1 MQINKEQQYTAVTD
15 SEHIKAYGQ
24 YFTRVEAARFMCRW
38 ACANAER
45 ILDPAAGNSIFLT
58 EAKKIG
64 PDSILVGYEADSEIL
79 EFFGN
84 PADADLRNADYLLND
99 WELKFDA
106 IVCNPPYNRFQSV
119 PDRDKITRSIA
130 RHTGIKYS
138 TYTNQYI
145 LFLIKSLYQLSEN
158 GRLAY
163 IIPTEFLNSKYGT
176 PIKEKLI
183 EEHLL
188 RAIINFEN
196 DEEMFVNAT
205 TTCCILLIDRED
217 KHSACF
223 YNLSSISDLEGLLI
237 GADDRTDESLDMADG
252 SLDGDDGSSDMTDGT
267 LVGQSFVNM
276 VEIPYEQLKPD
287 EKWRAYL
294 YQENSTT
301 YKNLTDLS
309 EFCRVS
315 RGIATGANDYFC
327 MSQSK
332 MEMYGI
338 PENAVMPCICRS
350 ADVKKAIFTKE
361 DFDELA
367 RADKSVYV
375 LNIGEE
381 TELNS
386 GKRDLRKE
394 KSALS
399 LGSTKGDLSACPGEE
414 NNVRAEY
421 SEEEQ
426 RRIDDYIE
434 KGEIEGIHKKHLVSC
449 RHPWYSMEQKP
460 VAPIWVSSA
469 CRGGIKFVRNL
480 AGVNSLTTFHSVYI
494 NEEYEKYTDIIF
506 CYFLTPIAQSIIRDN
521 RKEMG
526 NGLDKFQPGDLN
538 SAKMLDIRVISKDDL
553 DRIGEIYSNML
564 LKEDDDYIE
573 DLNDIFLTYLST

>member
-1 MQINKEQQYTAVTD
+1 MQKNKEQQYTAVTD

-38 ACANAER
+38 ACADADR
-45 ILDPAAGNSIFLT
+45 ILDPAAGNSIFLK
-58 EAKKIG
+58 EAKKIRS
-64 PDSILVGYEADSEIL
+64 DSTLVGYEADPEIL

-84 PADADLRNADYLLND
+84 PVEADLRNADYLLND

-119 PDRDKITRSIA
+119 PDRGKITRSIA
-130 RHTGIKYS
+130 RYTGIKYS

-145 LFLIKSLYQLSEN
+145 LFLIKSLFQLSEN

-196 DEEMFVNAT
+196 DDEMFVNAT
-205 TTCCILLIDRED
+205 TTCCILLVDRKE
-217 KHSACF
+217 KQSVCF
-223 YNLSSISDLEGLLI
+223 YNLSSISDLERILI
-237 GADDRTDESLDMADG
+237 GADERRDESPEMTDG
-252 SLDGDDGSSDMTDGT
+252 TFDGDDVSSDMTDVT
-267 LVGQSFVNM
+267 LPGHSSVNM
-276 VEIPYEQLKPD
+276 VEIPYEHLKSD

-294 YQENSTT
+294 YQEDNAI

-309 EFCRVS
+309 EFCHVS

-327 MSQSK
+327 MSESK
-332 MEMYGI
+332 MKIYGI

-350 ADVKKAIFTKE
+350 ADIKKAVFTKE

-367 RADKSVYV
+367 RKDKTVYV
-375 LNIGEE
+375 LNIVRESGVQSEKRE
-381 TELNS
+381 TRMQKGDLTLCS
-386 GKRDLRKE
+386 IKR
-394 KSALS
+394 
-399 LGSTKGDLSACPGEE
+399 DLSACPGEE
-414 NNVRAEY
+414 NNFRAEY
-421 SEEEQ
+421 SEEEK
-426 RRIDDYIE
+426 RSIDDYIE
-434 KGEIEGIHKKHLVSC
+434 KGKAEGVHKKHLVSC

-480 AGVNSLTTFHSVYI
+480 AGVNTLTTFHSVYI

-538 SAKMLDIRVISKDDL
+538 SAKMLDIRVLSQDDL
-553 DRIGEIYSNML
+553 DRIEEIYSNML
-564 LKEDDDYIE
+564 LQEEAGYIE